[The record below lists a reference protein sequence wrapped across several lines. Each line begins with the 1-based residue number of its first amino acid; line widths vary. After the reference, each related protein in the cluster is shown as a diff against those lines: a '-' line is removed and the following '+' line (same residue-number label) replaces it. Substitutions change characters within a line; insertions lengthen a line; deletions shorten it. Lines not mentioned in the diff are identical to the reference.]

1 MLSEKVKEKYLK
13 WLNSN
18 RISDEEKIILKNMS
32 EEEIDDA
39 FFKDIEF
46 GTGGLRGKMGPGTNR
61 INVHLIKKLSI
72 GYGNF
77 LIKSNLD
84 LSKGVVISHDNRKNS
99 REYALLVSD
108 SLNEIGI
115 NTYIFDSLRP
125 TPELSFAVRE
135 VKALGGI
142 MITASHNPKTDNG
155 FKLYNEIGTQL
166 VPSEIEPII
175 NEINLLGDVL
185 DFSYKKS
192 KKMGFCKVFDKKID
206 EEYVN
211 MVLKIRLDNESKKL
225 IKVLYSS
232 NHGASLNSVKEVLTK
247 ANYSF
252 EVFKEFESFDPE
264 FSGCDAINP
273 EEKNSYIKPIK
284 RAKEIGAD
292 IILMNDPDGDRVGV
306 VALHNNEYVLL
317 SGNESANLLLDYIL
331 MKRKENGTLKENS
344 IVFNTVVTSHLGKK
358 ICDSYGV
365 KLESFLTG
373 FKYIGER
380 IHYYETNGNVY
391 NFVFGY
397 EESDGCLISKEVRD
411 KDGTQAI
418 LLYTELANYYKN
430 MGLDLVEAYKN
441 LEKKYGF
448 YKSKLFNIYL
458 RGENGKDEIIRIL
471 NEIRNDPILKIGD
484 RTVTKIIDYKKQKI
498 YEINNN
504 IIKDYKELP
513 ISDVIKFVFSDDSN
527 IEIRPSGTEPK
538 CKFYIELSS
547 TNYILEEEIDNI
559 FNFLRKKYKF

>member
-1 MLSEKVKEKYLK
+1 MLSEKIKEKYLK

-61 INVHLIKKLSI
+61 INAHLIKKLSI

-125 TPELSFAVRE
+125 TPELSFAVRA
-135 VKALGGI
+135 VKVLGGI

-155 FKLYNEIGTQL
+155 FKLYNEVGTQL

-192 KKMGFCKVFDKKID
+192 KIMGFCKVFDKKID

-306 VALHNNEYVLL
+306 AALHNNEYVLL

-484 RTVTKIIDYKKQKI
+484 RNVTKIIDYKKQKI

>member
-61 INVHLIKKLSI
+61 INAHLIKKLSI

-115 NTYIFDSLRP
+115 NTYIFNSLRP

-155 FKLYNEIGTQL
+155 FKLYNEVGTQL

-192 KKMGFCKVFDKKID
+192 KIMGFCKVFDKKID

-306 VALHNNEYVLL
+306 AALHNNEYVLL

>member
-1 MLSEKVKEKYLK
+1 MLSEKIKEKYLK

-61 INVHLIKKLSI
+61 INAHLIKKLSI

-125 TPELSFAVRE
+125 TPELSFAVRA

-155 FKLYNEIGTQL
+155 FKLYNEVGTQL

-306 VALHNNEYVLL
+306 AALHNNEYVLL

-380 IHYYETNGNVY
+380 IHYYETNDSTY
-391 NFVFGY
+391 DFVFGY

-441 LEKKYGF
+441 IEKKYGF

>member
-61 INVHLIKKLSI
+61 INAHLIKKLSI

-125 TPELSFAVRE
+125 TPELSFAVRA

-155 FKLYNEIGTQL
+155 FKLYNEVGTQL

-192 KKMGFCKVFDKKID
+192 KKMGFCNVFDKKID
-206 EEYVN
+206 EKYVN

-306 VALHNNEYVLL
+306 AALHNNEYVLL

-547 TNYILEEEIDNI
+547 TNDILEEEIDNI

>member
-61 INVHLIKKLSI
+61 INAHLIKKLSI

-125 TPELSFAVRE
+125 TPELSFAVRA

-155 FKLYNEIGTQL
+155 FKLYNEVGTQL

-247 ANYSF
+247 ANYNF

-306 VALHNNEYVLL
+306 AALHNNEYVLL

>member
-61 INVHLIKKLSI
+61 INAHLIKKLSI

-77 LIKSNLD
+77 LIKLNLD

-125 TPELSFAVRE
+125 TPELSFAVRA

-155 FKLYNEIGTQL
+155 FKLYNEVGTQL

-192 KKMGFCKVFDKKID
+192 KIMGFCKVFDKKID

-306 VALHNNEYVLL
+306 AALHNNEYVLL

>member
-61 INVHLIKKLSI
+61 INAHLIKKLSI

-155 FKLYNEIGTQL
+155 FKLYNEVGTQL

-192 KKMGFCKVFDKKID
+192 KIKGFCKVFDKKID

-306 VALHNNEYVLL
+306 AALHNNEYVLL

-547 TNYILEEEIDNI
+547 TNDILEEEIDNI

>member
-1 MLSEKVKEKYLK
+1 MLSEKIKEKYLK

-61 INVHLIKKLSI
+61 INAHLIKKLSI

-84 LSKGVVISHDNRKNS
+84 LSKCVVISHDNRKNS
-99 REYALLVSD
+99 RKYALLVSD

-155 FKLYNEIGTQL
+155 FKLYNEVGTQL

-192 KKMGFCKVFDKKID
+192 KIMGFCKVFDKKID

-211 MVLKIRLDNESKKL
+211 MVLKIRLDNDSKKL

-306 VALHNNEYVLL
+306 AALHNNEYVLL

>member
-61 INVHLIKKLSI
+61 INAHLIKKLSI

-125 TPELSFAVRE
+125 TPELSFAVRA

-155 FKLYNEIGTQL
+155 FKLYNEVGTQL

-306 VALHNNEYVLL
+306 AALHNNEYVLL

-547 TNYILEEEIDNI
+547 TNDILEEEIDNI

>member
-1 MLSEKVKEKYLK
+1 MLSEKIKEKYLK

-61 INVHLIKKLSI
+61 INAHLIKKLSI

-84 LSKGVVISHDNRKNS
+84 LSKGVMISHDNRKNS

-125 TPELSFAVRE
+125 TPELSFAVRA

-155 FKLYNEIGTQL
+155 FKLYNEVGTQL

-192 KKMGFCKVFDKKID
+192 KIMGFCKVFDKKID
-206 EEYVN
+206 EKYVN
-211 MVLKIRLDNESKKL
+211 MVLKIRLDNKSKKL

-306 VALHNNEYVLL
+306 AALHNNEYVLL

-547 TNYILEEEIDNI
+547 ANDILEEEIDNI

>member
-1 MLSEKVKEKYLK
+1 MLSEKIKEKYLK

-61 INVHLIKKLSI
+61 INAHLIKKLSI

-125 TPELSFAVRE
+125 TPELSFAVRA

-155 FKLYNEIGTQL
+155 FKLYNEVGTQL

-192 KKMGFCKVFDKKID
+192 KIMGFCRVFDKKID
-206 EEYVN
+206 EKYVN
-211 MVLKIRLDNESKKL
+211 MVLKIRLDNKSKKL

-306 VALHNNEYVLL
+306 AALHNNEYVLL

-547 TNYILEEEIDNI
+547 TNGILEEEIDNI

>member
-1 MLSEKVKEKYLK
+1 MLSEKNKEKYLK

-61 INVHLIKKLSI
+61 INAHLIKKLSI

-77 LIKSNLD
+77 LIKSHLD

-125 TPELSFAVRE
+125 TPELSFAVRA

-155 FKLYNEIGTQL
+155 FKLYNEVGTQL
-166 VPSEIEPII
+166 VPFEIEPTI

-192 KKMGFCKVFDKKID
+192 KIMGFCKVFDKKID

-306 VALHNNEYVLL
+306 AALHNNEYVLL

>member
-1 MLSEKVKEKYLK
+1 MYLQTITRSGVPNVNGIVYSKESFNKMREYQ
-13 WLNSN
+13 
-18 RISDEEKIILKNMS
+18 
-32 EEEIDDA
+32 
-39 FFKDIEF
+39 KDIVFSLCKCKENYTSELSIVKLEDEI
-46 GTGGLRGKMGPGTNR
+46 GKITGIYDGSISVDIYDQYKEYIYDALTSGYLPAMRYIANVSEPNKDDISEVTNMYL
-61 INVHLIKKLSI
+61 ICYDLIKI
-72 GYGNF
+72 PN
-77 LIKSNLD
+77 
-84 LSKGVVISHDNRKNS
+84 
-99 REYALLVSD
+99 
-108 SLNEIGI
+108 
-115 NTYIFDSLRP
+115 
-125 TPELSFAVRE
+125 
-135 VKALGGI
+135 
-142 MITASHNPKTDNG
+142 IT
-155 FKLYNEIGTQL
+155 
-166 VPSEIEPII
+166 
-175 NEINLLGDVL
+175 
-185 DFSYKKS
+185 
-192 KKMGFCKVFDKKID
+192 
-206 EEYVN
+206 
-211 MVLKIRLDNESKKL
+211 
-225 IKVLYSS
+225 
-232 NHGASLNSVKEVLTK
+232 
-247 ANYSF
+247 
-252 EVFKEFESFDPE
+252 
-264 FSGCDAINP
+264 INP

-306 VALHNNEYVLL
+306 AALHNNEYVLL

-380 IHYYETNGNVY
+380 IHYYETNDSTY
-391 NFVFGY
+391 DFVFGY

-441 LEKKYGF
+441 IEKKYGF

-498 YEINNN
+498 YERNNN

>member
-1 MLSEKVKEKYLK
+1 MLSEKIKEKYLK

-61 INVHLIKKLSI
+61 INAHLIKKLSI

-125 TPELSFAVRE
+125 TPELSFAVRA

-155 FKLYNEIGTQL
+155 FKLYNEVGTQL

-192 KKMGFCKVFDKKID
+192 KIMGFCKVFDKKID

-252 EVFKEFESFDPE
+252 EVFKEFESFDQE

-306 VALHNNEYVLL
+306 AALHNNEYVLL

>member
-1 MLSEKVKEKYLK
+1 MLSEKIKEKYLK

-61 INVHLIKKLSI
+61 INAHLIKKLSI

-84 LSKGVVISHDNRKNS
+84 LSKGVMISHDNRKNS

-125 TPELSFAVRE
+125 TPELSFAVRA

-155 FKLYNEIGTQL
+155 FKLYNEVGTQL

-192 KKMGFCKVFDKKID
+192 KIMGFCKVFDKKID

-247 ANYSF
+247 ANYNF

-306 VALHNNEYVLL
+306 AALHNNEYVLL

>member
-61 INVHLIKKLSI
+61 INAHLIKKLSI

-155 FKLYNEIGTQL
+155 FKLYNEVGTQL

-192 KKMGFCKVFDKKID
+192 KIMGFCKVFDKKID

-306 VALHNNEYVLL
+306 AALHNNEYVLL

-547 TNYILEEEIDNI
+547 TNDILEEEIDNI

>member
-61 INVHLIKKLSI
+61 INAHLIKKLSI

-192 KKMGFCKVFDKKID
+192 KIMGFCKVFDKKID

>member
-61 INVHLIKKLSI
+61 INAHLIKKLSI

-99 REYALLVSD
+99 RKYALLVSD

-125 TPELSFAVRE
+125 TPELSFAVRA

-155 FKLYNEIGTQL
+155 FKLYNEVGTQL

-192 KKMGFCKVFDKKID
+192 KIMGFCKVFDKKID

-252 EVFKEFESFDPE
+252 EVFKEFESFDQE

-284 RAKEIGAD
+284 RAKEIGTD

-306 VALHNNEYVLL
+306 AALHNNEYVLL

-344 IVFNTVVTSHLGKK
+344 IVFNTVVTSHLGKR

-484 RTVTKIIDYKKQKI
+484 RNVTKIIDYKKQKI

-527 IEIRPSGTEPK
+527 IEIRPSGTETK

>member
-61 INVHLIKKLSI
+61 INAHLIKKLSI

-155 FKLYNEIGTQL
+155 FKLYNEVGTQL

-192 KKMGFCKVFDKKID
+192 KIMGFCKVFDKKID

-252 EVFKEFESFDPE
+252 EVFKEFESFDQE

-306 VALHNNEYVLL
+306 AALHNNEYVLL

>member
-1 MLSEKVKEKYLK
+1 MLSEKIKEKYLK

-18 RISDEEKIILKNMS
+18 KISDEEKIILKNMS

-61 INVHLIKKLSI
+61 INAHLIKKLSI

-155 FKLYNEIGTQL
+155 FKLYNEVGTQL

-192 KKMGFCKVFDKKID
+192 KIMGFCKVFDKKID

-252 EVFKEFESFDPE
+252 EVFKEFESFDQE

-306 VALHNNEYVLL
+306 AALHNNEYVLL

-547 TNYILEEEIDNI
+547 TNDILEEEIDNI

>member
-61 INVHLIKKLSI
+61 INAHLIKKLSI

-192 KKMGFCKVFDKKID
+192 KIMGFCKVFDKKID

-306 VALHNNEYVLL
+306 AALHNNEYVLL

>member
-1 MLSEKVKEKYLK
+1 MLSEKNKEKYLK

-61 INVHLIKKLSI
+61 INAHLIKKLSI

-125 TPELSFAVRE
+125 TPELSFAVRA

-192 KKMGFCKVFDKKID
+192 KIMGFCKVFDKKID

-211 MVLKIRLDNESKKL
+211 MVLKIRLDNDSKKL

-306 VALHNNEYVLL
+306 AALHNNEYVLL
-317 SGNESANLLLDYIL
+317 SGNELANLLLDYIL

-484 RTVTKIIDYKKQKI
+484 RTVTKIVDYKKQKI

-547 TNYILEEEIDNI
+547 TNDILEEDIDNI

>member
-1 MLSEKVKEKYLK
+1 MLSEKIKEKYLK

-61 INVHLIKKLSI
+61 INAHLIKKLSI

-155 FKLYNEIGTQL
+155 FKLYNEVGTQL

-192 KKMGFCKVFDKKID
+192 KIMGFCKVFDKKID

-211 MVLKIRLDNESKKL
+211 MVLKIRLDNKSKKL

-247 ANYSF
+247 ANYNF

-306 VALHNNEYVLL
+306 AALHNNEYVLL

-344 IVFNTVVTSHLGKK
+344 IVFNTVVTSHLGKR

>member
-61 INVHLIKKLSI
+61 INAHLIKKLSI

-125 TPELSFAVRE
+125 TPELSFAVRA

-155 FKLYNEIGTQL
+155 FKLYNEVGTQL

-192 KKMGFCKVFDKKID
+192 KIMGFCKVFDKKID
-206 EEYVN
+206 EKYVN
-211 MVLKIRLDNESKKL
+211 MVLKIRLDNKSKKL

-306 VALHNNEYVLL
+306 AALHNNEYVLL

>member
-1 MLSEKVKEKYLK
+1 MLSEKIKEKYLK

-18 RISDEEKIILKNMS
+18 KISDEEKIILKNMS

-61 INVHLIKKLSI
+61 INAHLIKKLSI

-99 REYALLVSD
+99 RKYALLVSD

-155 FKLYNEIGTQL
+155 FKLYNEVGTQL

-192 KKMGFCKVFDKKID
+192 KIMGFCKVFDKKID

-306 VALHNNEYVLL
+306 AALHNNEYVLL

>member
-61 INVHLIKKLSI
+61 INAHLIKKLSI

-77 LIKSNLD
+77 LIKLNLD

-99 REYALLVSD
+99 RKYALLVSD

-125 TPELSFAVRE
+125 TPELSFAVRA

-155 FKLYNEIGTQL
+155 FKLYNEVGTQL

-192 KKMGFCKVFDKKID
+192 KIMGFCKVFDKKID

>member
-1 MLSEKVKEKYLK
+1 MLSEKIKEKYLK

-61 INVHLIKKLSI
+61 INAHLIKKLSI

-125 TPELSFAVRE
+125 TPELSFAVRA

-155 FKLYNEIGTQL
+155 FKLYNEVGTQL

-192 KKMGFCKVFDKKID
+192 KIMGFCKVFDKKID

-306 VALHNNEYVLL
+306 AALHNNEYVLL

-344 IVFNTVVTSHLGKK
+344 IVFNTVVTSHLGKR

>member
-1 MLSEKVKEKYLK
+1 MLSEKIKEKYLK

-84 LSKGVVISHDNRKNS
+84 LLKGVVISHDNRKNS
-99 REYALLVSD
+99 RKYALLVSD

-125 TPELSFAVRE
+125 TPELSFAVRA

-155 FKLYNEIGTQL
+155 FKLYNEVGTQL

-192 KKMGFCKVFDKKID
+192 KIMGFCKVFDKKID

-306 VALHNNEYVLL
+306 AALHNNEYVLL

-547 TNYILEEEIDNI
+547 TNDILEEEIDNI

>member
-1 MLSEKVKEKYLK
+1 MLSEKIKEKYLK

-18 RISDEEKIILKNMS
+18 KISDEEKIILKNMS

-61 INVHLIKKLSI
+61 INAHLIKKLSI

-155 FKLYNEIGTQL
+155 FKLYNEVGTQL

-192 KKMGFCKVFDKKID
+192 KIMGFCKVFDKKID

-306 VALHNNEYVLL
+306 AALHNNEYVLL

>member
-1 MLSEKVKEKYLK
+1 MLSEKIKEKYLK

-61 INVHLIKKLSI
+61 INAHLIKKLSI

-84 LSKGVVISHDNRKNS
+84 LSKCVVISHDNRKNS
-99 REYALLVSD
+99 RKYALLVSD

-155 FKLYNEIGTQL
+155 FKLYNEVGTQL

-192 KKMGFCKVFDKKID
+192 KIMGFCKVFDKKID

-211 MVLKIRLDNESKKL
+211 MVLKIRLDNDSKKL

-306 VALHNNEYVLL
+306 AALHNNEYVLL

-344 IVFNTVVTSHLGKK
+344 IVFNTVVTSHLGKR

-547 TNYILEEEIDNI
+547 TNDILEEEIDNI

>member
-61 INVHLIKKLSI
+61 INAHLIKKLSI

-84 LSKGVVISHDNRKNS
+84 LSIGVVISHDNRKNS

-125 TPELSFAVRE
+125 TPELSFAVRA

-155 FKLYNEIGTQL
+155 FKLYNEVGTQL

-192 KKMGFCKVFDKKID
+192 KIMGFCKVFDKKID

-306 VALHNNEYVLL
+306 AALHNNEYVLL

-331 MKRKENGTLKENS
+331 MKRKENGNLKENS
-344 IVFNTVVTSHLGKK
+344 IVFNTVVTSHLGKR

-380 IHYYETNGNVY
+380 IHYYETNGNTY
-391 NFVFGY
+391 DFVFGY

-547 TNYILEEEIDNI
+547 TNDILEEEIDNI

>member
-61 INVHLIKKLSI
+61 INAHLIKKLSI

-99 REYALLVSD
+99 RKYALLVSD

-155 FKLYNEIGTQL
+155 FKLYNEVGTQL

-306 VALHNNEYVLL
+306 AALHNNEYVLL

-547 TNYILEEEIDNI
+547 TNDILEEEIDNI

>member
-1 MLSEKVKEKYLK
+1 MLSEKIKEKYLK

-61 INVHLIKKLSI
+61 INAHLIKKLSI

-84 LSKGVVISHDNRKNS
+84 LSKGVMISHDNRKNS

-125 TPELSFAVRE
+125 TPELSFAVRA

-155 FKLYNEIGTQL
+155 FKLYNEVGTQL

-192 KKMGFCKVFDKKID
+192 KIMGFCKVFDKKID

-306 VALHNNEYVLL
+306 AALHNNEYVLL

-344 IVFNTVVTSHLGKK
+344 IVFNTVVTSHLGKR

-484 RTVTKIIDYKKQKI
+484 RIVTKIIDYKKQKI
-498 YEINNN
+498 YEINND

>member
-61 INVHLIKKLSI
+61 INAHLIKKLSI

-142 MITASHNPKTDNG
+142 MITAAHNPKADNG
-155 FKLYNEIGTQL
+155 FKLYNEVGTQL

-306 VALHNNEYVLL
+306 AALHNNEYVLL

-527 IEIRPSGTEPK
+527 VEIRLSVTEPK
-538 CKFYIELSS
+538 CKFYIELAS

>member
-61 INVHLIKKLSI
+61 INAHLIKKLSI

-99 REYALLVSD
+99 RKYALLVSD

-125 TPELSFAVRE
+125 TPELSFAVRA

-155 FKLYNEIGTQL
+155 FKLYNEVGTQL

-192 KKMGFCKVFDKKID
+192 KIMGFCKVFDKKID

-273 EEKNSYIKPIK
+273 EEKNSYIKLIK

-306 VALHNNEYVLL
+306 AALHNNEYVLL

-344 IVFNTVVTSHLGKK
+344 IVFNTVVTSHLGKR